1 MKKFGI
7 GFVLVAL
14 VGVLPSC
21 KQVLYAPQ
29 YQKNTVSHVVLC
41 YLKNKG
47 NDADRRKILEATRS
61 LREIPGVYDIEVGH
75 VLPSSRPVVV
85 SDYDVGIIV
94 FFRDQAAMEAY
105 LTHPKHQQ
113 AVKEVLEPLTSKIVV
128 YDFVNQEY

>member
-1 MKKFGI
+1 MKKFALC
-7 GFVLVAL
+7 VVMVAL

-21 KQVLYAPQ
+21 KQVMYAPQ

-47 NDADRRKILEATRS
+47 SEADRQKILAATRS
-61 LREIPGVYDIEVGH
+61 LREIRGVYDIEVGY

-94 FFRDQAAMEAY
+94 FFRDQASMEAY
-105 LTHPKHQQ
+105 EKDPKHQQ

-128 YDFVNQEY
+128 YDFVNQDY

>member
-1 MKKFGI
+1 MKRFVSLI
-7 GFVLVAL
+7 VLVAL
-14 VGVLPSC
+14 TCVLPAC
-21 KQVLYAPQ
+21 KQVLNAPQ
-29 YQKNTVSHVVLC
+29 YQKGTVSHVVLC

-47 NDADRRKILEATRS
+47 SAADKQKLLEATRP
-61 LREIPGVYDIEVGH
+61 LREIPGVYDIEVGY
-75 VLPSSRPVVV
+75 VLPSNRPVVV

-105 LTHPKHQQ
+105 EKHPKHVR

>member
-1 MKKFGI
+1 MKRFAVSI
-7 GFVLVAL
+7 VLVAL
-14 VGVLPSC
+14 TGVLPAC
-21 KQVLYAPQ
+21 KQVMYAPQ
-29 YQKNTVSHVVLC
+29 YQKGTVSHVVLC

-47 NDADRRKILEATRS
+47 NEADRQKILEATRS
-61 LREIPGVYDIEVGH
+61 LREIRGVYDIEVGN

-105 LTHPKHQQ
+105 EKDPKHVQL
-113 AVKEVLEPLTSKIVV
+113 VKDVLEPLTSKIVV

>member
-1 MKKFGI
+1 MKKFALC
-7 GFVLVAL
+7 VVMVAL

-21 KQVLYAPQ
+21 KQVMYAPQ

-47 NDADRRKILEATRS
+47 SEADRQKILAATRS
-61 LREIPGVYDIEVGH
+61 LREIRGVYDIEVGY

-105 LTHPKHQQ
+105 EKDPKHQQ

>member
-1 MKKFGI
+1 MKKFALCV
-7 GFVLVAL
+7 VLVAL

-21 KQVLYAPQ
+21 RQVVYAPQ

-47 NDADRRKILEATRS
+47 NPADRQKIFEATRQ
-61 LREIPGVYDIEVGH
+61 LREIPGVYDIEVGYP
-75 VLPSSRPVVV
+75 LPSNRPIVVG
-85 SDYDVGIIV
+85 DYDLGMIV
-94 FFRDQAAMEAY
+94 FFRDREAMEAY
-105 LTHPKHQQ
+105 EKDPKHQK

>member
-1 MKKFGI
+1 MKKFAL

-21 KQVLYAPQ
+21 KQVMYAPQ

-47 NDADRRKILEATRS
+47 NEADRQKILAATRS
-61 LREIPGVYDIEVGH
+61 LREIRGVYDIEVGY
-75 VLPSSRPVVV
+75 VLPSERPVVV

-94 FFRDQAAMEAY
+94 FFRDQDAMKAY
-105 LTHPKHQQ
+105 LTDPRHQR
-113 AVKEVLEPLTSKIVV
+113 AVKEVLEPLTSKLVV

>member
-1 MKKFGI
+1 MKRFG
-7 GFVLVAL
+7 FCVVMVAL
-14 VGVLPSC
+14 MGVLPSC
-21 KQVLYAPQ
+21 KQVMYAPQ

-47 NDADRRKILEATRS
+47 SEADRQKILAATRS
-61 LREIPGVYDIEVGH
+61 LREIRGVYDIEVGY

-94 FFRDQAAMEAY
+94 FFRDQASMEAY
-105 LTHPKHQQ
+105 EKDPKHQQ

-128 YDFVNQEY
+128 YDFLNQEY

>member
-1 MKKFGI
+1 MKRFG
-7 GFVLVAL
+7 FCVVMVAL
-14 VGVLPSC
+14 MGVLTSC
-21 KQVLYAPQ
+21 KQVVYAPQ

-47 NDADRRKILEATRS
+47 NEGDRQKILEATRK
-61 LREIPGVYDIEVGH
+61 LREIRGVYDIEVGY

-94 FFRDQAAMEAY
+94 FFRDREAMEAY
-105 LTHPKHQQ
+105 EKDPVHQR

>member
-1 MKKFGI
+1 MKRFG
-7 GFVLVAL
+7 FCVVMVAL
-14 VGVLPSC
+14 MGVLPSC
-21 KQVLYAPQ
+21 KQVMYAPQ

-47 NDADRRKILEATRS
+47 SEADRQKILAATRS
-61 LREIPGVYDIEVGH
+61 LREIRGVYDIEVGY

-105 LTHPKHQQ
+105 EKDPKHQQ
-113 AVKEVLEPLTSKIVV
+113 AVKEVLEPLTSKIM
-128 YDFVNQEY
+128 

>member
-1 MKKFGI
+1 MKKFALSV
-7 GFVLVAL
+7 VLVAL

-21 KQVLYAPQ
+21 KQVMYAPQ

-47 NDADRRKILEATRS
+47 SEADRQKILAATRS
-61 LREIPGVYDIEVGH
+61 LREIRGVYDIEVGY

-105 LTHPKHQQ
+105 EKDPKHQQ

-128 YDFVNQEY
+128 YDFLNQEY

>member
-1 MKKFGI
+1 MKRFG
-7 GFVLVAL
+7 FCVVMVAL
-14 VGVLPSC
+14 MGVLPSC
-21 KQVLYAPQ
+21 KQVMYAPQ

-47 NDADRRKILEATRS
+47 SEADRQKILAATRS
-61 LREIPGVYDIEVGH
+61 LREIRGVYDIEVGY

-94 FFRDQAAMEAY
+94 FFRDQASMEAY
-105 LTHPKHQQ
+105 EKDPKHQQ